1 MIFYNLNVPQMWY
14 LLIQLICCSQFSF
27 FFTMNTL
34 VCCSI
39 FPLFHSQSLGFRANE
54 MNITIKPH
62 KLAIF
67 TAISV
72 ICCCWWLLM
81 MMIMVNIVCISNHNM
96 KHHLACLFHFPL
108 HIEPFFSLFLLH
120 LVHSFILT
128 RYSCVWVLS
137 ENCLLL
143 SFCVKK
149 KERKV
154 WEKYVSLY
162 TKVCVCVSVYF
173 IRDIA
178 KEPVVML
185 HWFMESLKRK
195 RN

>member
-108 HIEPFFSLFLLH
+108 HIEPFFFSFSSSSCSFIHSDALFLCM
-120 LVHSFILT
+120 SAK
-128 RYSCVWVLS
+128 WELS
-137 ENCLLL
+137 SIVFLC
-143 SFCVKK
+143 KK
-149 KERKV
+149 KRKKSV
-154 WEKYVSLY
+154 RKICFIVYKSM
-162 TKVCVCVSVYF
+162 CVCVRIFY
-173 IRDIA
+173 
-178 KEPVVML
+178 
-185 HWFMESLKRK
+185 
-195 RN
+195 